1 MKQRATVICR
11 RGRQLLF
18 VRRGESKWNLPGGR
32 PMRSEPLIQTAFR
45 ELEEE
50 TGLKPSEMVLIA
62 RFETLSV
69 EHFVFIADF
78 EKDYFAPMPLSE
90 ITECRWCSDYSEILS
105 LTTDS
110 KLILRTFRKAI
121 RSI

>member
-18 VRRGESKWNLPGGR
+18 VRRVGSKWNLPGGR
-32 PMRSEPLIQTAFR
+32 CMPSESPMQAAFR

-69 EHFVFIADF
+69 KHFVFVADF

-90 ITECRWCSDYSEILS
+90 IKECRWCSDYLESLS

-110 KLILRTFRKAI
+110 KLILRTFRDDI
-121 RSI
+121 RSV

>member
-11 RGRQLLF
+11 RGHQLLF
-18 VRRGESKWNLPGGR
+18 VRRGKSRWNLPGGR
-32 PMRSEPLIQTAFR
+32 PMRSESLMQAAFR

-50 TGLKPSEMVLIA
+50 TGMKPAEMLLIA

-69 EHFVFIADF
+69 EHFVFVADF
-78 EKDYFAPMPLSE
+78 DKDYFAPMPLSE
-90 ITECRWCSDYSEILS
+90 ITACKWFSDDAKGLR

-110 KLILRTFRKAI
+110 ELILRTFRRDI
-121 RSI
+121 RPI

>member
-1 MKQRATVICR
+1 MKQRATIICR

-18 VRRGESKWNLPGGR
+18 VRRAGSKWNLPGGR
-32 PMRSEPLIQTAFR
+32 PMRSESLMKAAFR

-50 TGLKPSEMVLIA
+50 TGLKPNEMVLVA
-62 RFETLSV
+62 RFETLST
-69 EHFVFIADF
+69 EHFVFVADF

-90 ITECRWCSDYSEILS
+90 ITECRWSTDYSTS
-105 LTTDS
+105 LNLTADS
-110 KLILRTFRKAI
+110 KLILRTFRTDI